1 MTFRSIAGVAGTA
14 ALAGLNNGGSN
25 TETKLMSKSELKAS
39 AIGRIA
45 EMNIIQ
51 PKKKSTGIGLQTKEK
66 QGIGLTKQDYKTI
79 GRLGT
84 MTALIRGGGLS
95 NTGNIINEII

>member
-14 ALAGLNNGGSN
+14 ALAGLNNGGLN
-25 TETKLMSKSELKAS
+25 NGNNLMSKSEMKAS

-51 PKKKSTGIGLQTKEK
+51 PKKKSAGIGLLAKEK
-66 QGIGLTKQDYKTI
+66 PGIGLTKQDYNAM

-84 MTALIRGGGLS
+84 MTAMTRGGGLRNMGS
-95 NTGNIINEII
+95 VINKII